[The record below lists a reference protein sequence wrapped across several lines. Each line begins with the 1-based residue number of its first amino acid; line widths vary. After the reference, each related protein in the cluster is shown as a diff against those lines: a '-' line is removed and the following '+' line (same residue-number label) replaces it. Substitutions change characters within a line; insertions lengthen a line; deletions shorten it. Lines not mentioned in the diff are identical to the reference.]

1 MEKKPVNLL
10 NEFKNESWLKEIQK
24 CQEQISS
31 SLETND
37 YYVNEYRDT
46 EISYW
51 SHIPKWIMQSKNQNV
66 KNCLDIGGAYG
77 TLALFCKNIFNCNVY
92 VTDFVEI
99 FLNKTL
105 LKENNITFCVNNIEL
120 DKFPWDVKFDVI
132 ILTEV
137 LEHFNFQPVPTLKK
151 NSFFVI

>member
-31 SLETND
+31 SSGTND
-37 YYVNEYRDT
+37 YYVTAYRDT

-66 KNCLDIGGAYG
+66 KNRAEVLLE
-77 TLALFCKNIFNCNVY
+77 TLAL
-92 VTDFVEI
+92 
-99 FLNKTL
+99 
-105 LKENNITFCVNNIEL
+105 
-120 DKFPWDVKFDVI
+120 
-132 ILTEV
+132 
-137 LEHFNFQPVPTLKK
+137 
-151 NSFFVI
+151 